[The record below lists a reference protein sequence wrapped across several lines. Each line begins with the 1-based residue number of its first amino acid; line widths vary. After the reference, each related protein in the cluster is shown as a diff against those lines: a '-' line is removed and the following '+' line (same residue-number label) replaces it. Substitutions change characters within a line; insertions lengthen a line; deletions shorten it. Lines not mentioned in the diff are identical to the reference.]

1 MRARRAAVVGMTLL
15 ALAGCT
21 SDGRQSADPVD
32 ASPRPSLDPA
42 AEAAA
47 ELTRSV
53 LEGEEV
59 PEPLATMSGALAL
72 LQGPSAV
79 EVDVLEV
86 RAGATST
93 LLRWRLRS
101 PATERVR
108 TYTSTLSLPNRFD
121 TRAVALLDEQG
132 GQRLQPFTFIPQRN
146 QDNPIAC
153 VCSDLP
159 NDVGPDGLLM
169 YGLYPP
175 LAAGTTAVDVAIPG
189 FATATDV
196 EVTRP

>member
-1 MRARRAAVVGMTLL
+1 MRARRVAVVCMTLL

-21 SDGRQSADPVD
+21 SDSGQRADPVD
-32 ASPRPSLDPA
+32 AGPRPSLNPVAD
-42 AEAAA
+42 AAA

-59 PEPLATMSGALAL
+59 PEPLVTMSGALAL

-79 EVDVLEV
+79 KVDVLEV
-86 RAGATST
+86 RAGTTTT

-108 TYTSTLSLPNRFD
+108 TYTSALSLPSRFD
-121 TRAVALLDEQG
+121 TRAVTLLDEQG
-132 GQRLQPFTFIPQRN
+132 GQRLQPYTYIPQLN
-146 QDNPIAC
+146 QNPISC
-153 VCSDLP
+153 VCSRLP
-159 NDVGPDGLLM
+159 ADIGPDGLLM
-169 YGLYPP
+169 YGLYPS
-175 LAAGTTAVDVAIPG
+175 LAPGTTAVDVAIPG